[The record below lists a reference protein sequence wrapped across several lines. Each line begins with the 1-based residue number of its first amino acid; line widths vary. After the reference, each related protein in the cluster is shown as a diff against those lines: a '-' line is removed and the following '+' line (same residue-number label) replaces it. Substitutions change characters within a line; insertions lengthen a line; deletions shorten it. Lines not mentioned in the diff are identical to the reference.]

1 MLGMSTT
8 SEAYMTIRE
17 RIDFAIVTFIFG
29 VLVASLDCFFPCQSF
44 CLTVFYYQN
53 VYFRYFIRSNHGL
66 SYLLE
71 YQYLA

>member
-1 MLGMSTT
+1 MLGMPTT

-29 VLVASLDCFFPCQSF
+29 VLVASLDCFFHVKVS
-44 CLTVFYYQN
+44 LLLFYYQN